1 MSESTAS
8 EGAAFL
14 NEIFDRLDLGVRA
27 EIGETRDDTQIFAL
41 EGATDALDRAP
52 GLRSAIAL
60 LASQALSRAAGH
72 RLRCALDVDGRLAQG
87 ESLVEQAA
95 GDIARAVSI
104 SGRRAVLDGLSA
116 AERRVVH
123 TALADAPE
131 VATRSDGAGPHR
143 WLYVERR
150 EDAAE

>member
-60 LASQALSRAAGH
+60 LASQALSRGAGH
-72 RLRCALDVDGRLAQG
+72 RLRCALDVDGRLAQ
-87 ESLVEQAA
+87 
-95 GDIARAVSI
+95 R
-104 SGRRAVLDGLSA
+104 
-116 AERRVVH
+116 
-123 TALADAPE
+123 
-131 VATRSDGAGPHR
+131 
-143 WLYVERR
+143 
-150 EDAAE
+150 